1 MKYLILMLLAACPAK
16 KSADAPKDPAPAD
29 AGTTDPVAA
38 PLDAAPVVTPG
49 NPFCANRPEKAGP
62 FVLDATL
69 AAQRRGTGAKTYA
82 DVDSSK
88 AQPIEVCGMEGAR
101 IWLEKTPVPRRQ
113 RRGPGRPIRLGRP
126 RRPLRHDDRAVQGG
140 LPRRHAQHRV
150 RGPLLRTRR
159 GDVNE
164 RDDQHDH
171 LRR

>member
-101 IWLEKTPVPRRQ
+101 IWLEKTRCPDGSV
-113 RRGPGRPIRLGRP
+113 G
-126 RRPLRHDDRAVQGG
+126 VQGG
-140 LPRRHAQHRV
+140 RFDSV
-150 RGPLLRTRR
+150 GRGGRCDTMI
-159 GDVNE
+159 E
-164 RDDQHDH
+164 RFKVGCPDGTLNIVFAVHFCGPGEVM
-171 LRR
+171 

>member
-1 MKYLILMLLAACPAK
+1 MKYLVLVLLAACPAK

-101 IWLEKTPVPRRQ
+101 IWLEKTRCPDGSV
-113 RRGPGRPIRLGRP
+113 G
-126 RRPLRHDDRAVQGG
+126 VQGG
-140 LPRRHAQHRV
+140 RFDSV
-150 RGPLLRTRR
+150 GRGGRCDTMI
-159 GDVNE
+159 E
-164 RDDQHDH
+164 RFKVGCPDGTLNIVFAVHFCGPGEVM
-171 LRR
+171 

>member
-1 MKYLILMLLAACPAK
+1 MKYLVLVLLAACPAK

-29 AGTTDPVAA
+29 AGITDPVAA
-38 PLDAAPVVTPG
+38 PPDAAPVVPPPG

-101 IWLEKTPVPRRQ
+101 IWLEKTRCPDGSV
-113 RRGPGRPIRLGRP
+113 G
-126 RRPLRHDDRAVQGG
+126 VQGG
-140 LPRRHAQHRV
+140 RFDSV
-150 RGPLLRTRR
+150 GRGGRCDTMI
-159 GDVNE
+159 E
-164 RDDQHDH
+164 RFKVGCPDGTLNIVFAVHFCGPGEVM
-171 LRR
+171 